1 MFIFICIS
9 HIMWYSNKIFYFLSK
24 KTFSNLRFQCDQFS
38 LVLFR
43 EQFILNGKLIKT
55 ETLLNYFSILQ
66 NIFFIILILFFAKIF
81 IMANIFNLFGEIS
94 EFHKGKNKNI

>member
-1 MFIFICIS
+1 
-9 HIMWYSNKIFYFLSK
+9 MWYSNKIFYFLPK

-43 EQFILNGKLIKT
+43 EQFILNGKLKEI

-66 NIFFIILILFFAKIF
+66 NIFFIFLQNIILVLFFAKIF